1 MQLSVHNINAAY
13 CPYFLVVL
21 VDFGESNQVSDQV
34 CSAQELKT
42 P

>member
-13 CPYFLVVL
+13 CPYFLVVF
-21 VDFGESNQVSDQV
+21 VDFGESNQV
-34 CSAQELKT
+34 CYAQEEKT